1 MPPGKMTPR
10 RLLLRR
16 RPWLL
21 ALLIAGVALAAW
33 INVPLPLRPFDG
45 SADRVRALPALG
57 AFSAGQRV
65 LVLSPH
71 PDDETLC
78 CAGMIQQARAAGAE
92 VWITWVTT
100 GDGFEFDAALTERVL
115 RPGAQ
120 NMRDLGAARVLEA
133 RAAAQILG
141 VPRDHTFVLGYP
153 DRGLARL
160 TTSNVIRPYTAPRT
174 AASAVYVAGALTPGA
189 PYTGQ
194 ALDADLNRVLDTVR
208 PDVVLAPAPQDF
220 HTDHRTLALLSIR
233 LMAQRGQEDRLR
245 FWVVHGGVEWPV
257 PKGLHETRPLTI
269 PPRGR
274 TLVWERANLTPAEVA
289 RKWEAVQAYRTQ
301 TRVLG
306 RFMEAFV
313 RRNELLS
320 PEVPNP
326 DPTPEPAAP

>member
-1 MPPGKMTPR
+1 MT
-10 RLLLRR
+10 RR
-16 RPWLL
+16 RPKLGRRPWWP
-21 ALLIAGVALAAW
+21 ALLIAGAGLAAW
-33 INVPLPLRPFDG
+33 INVPLPIRPFDG

-57 AFSAGQRV
+57 GFHAGQRV

-92 VWITWVTT
+92 VWITWVTA

-115 RPGAQ
+115 RPRAQ
-120 NMRDLGAARVLEA
+120 NMRDLGATRVLEA
-133 RAAAQILG
+133 RAAAQVLG
-141 VPRDHTFVLGYP
+141 VPRDHTVVLGYP

-160 TTSNVIRPYTAPRT
+160 TTSNVVRPYTAPRT
-174 AASAVYVAGALTPGA
+174 AASTVYVAGALTPGA

-220 HTDHRTLALLSIR
+220 HTDHHTLALLSIR
-233 LMAQRGQEDRLR
+233 LMAQRRQEDRLR
-245 FWVVHGGVEWPV
+245 FWIVHGGIEWPV
-257 PKGLHETRPLTI
+257 PKGRHETLPLTI

-274 TLVWERANLTPAEVA
+274 TLAWERADLTPAEVA
-289 RKWEAVQAYRTQ
+289 RKRDAVAVYRTQ

-320 PEVPNP
+320 PDAP
-326 DPTPEPAAP
+326 DPDPAPEPAAP